1 MLSSIH
7 YLFIQ
12 QLWTLHYDLQSL
24 MNRLMNTLKC
34 PQIGL
39 QLQWVIN
46 PLNAAGVVKTTCFM
60 AALMQHKC
68 VCDVIKTQAD
78 AN

>member
-1 MLSSIH
+1 
-7 YLFIQ
+7 
-12 QLWTLHYDLQSL
+12 
-24 MNRLMNTLKC
+24 MNTLKC